1 MQSDLNLVSR
11 KSLTSLYPPD
21 TEVEASAE
29 DLLLTVGNE
38 FFACVA
44 ELAASSAAARGESTL
59 QVEDVRQ
66 VLERHFQIRLP
77 ETLSHGNVA
86 SLTKFS
92 QIKQKRDG
100 QVKKYYNTRSK

>member
-1 MQSDLNLVSR
+1 MQSEHNVVSR
-11 KSLTSLYPPD
+11 KSLQTLYPPD

-29 DLLLTVGNE
+29 ELLLTVGNE

-44 ELAASSAAARGESTL
+44 DLAASAAAARGDQTL

-66 VLERHFQIRLP
+66 ALERHFQIRLP

-86 SLTKFS
+86 SLSKVSQTKLR
-92 QIKQKRDG
+92 RDG